1 MLVEAGQDRDRVH
14 SLSRCCATVCVSFDT
29 TTTHNDRRSSHSQ
42 RLASDYQQDEVVIR
56 RVDLTDGVVEAVR
69 QRVERAK
76 PAQEGRHS
84 VRALSLHAARHDTK
98 KDKCVLCE
106 RSAAFECVCMR
117 MCLFM
122 RSRSAL
128 H

>member
-1 MLVEAGQDRDRVH
+1 
-14 SLSRCCATVCVSFDT
+14 
-29 TTTHNDRRSSHSQ
+29 
-42 RLASDYQQDEVVIR
+42 VIR
-56 RVDLTDGVVEAVR
+56 HADLTDGVVEAVR

-76 PAQEGRHS
+76 PAQEGRHY

-98 KDKCVLCE
+98 KDKWCCVSEVL
-106 RSAAFECVCMR
+106 AFEYVCMR